1 MAILYWWLL
10 YEKKLY
16 FLFNKIVLILCELWM
31 RVFMK
36 KFGMLFPFFLFF
48 YSFVF
53 AVKDA
58 TVPPKEEG

>member
-1 MAILYWWLL
+1 
-10 YEKKLY
+10 
-16 FLFNKIVLILCELWM
+16 
-31 RVFMK
+31 MK